1 LESLLGNPQFAD
13 PRDLENT
20 LILDAFDLL
29 GWNVFNAAALH
40 MYGTLKYQQGFN
52 NAKVIGEFFS
62 DDVQS
67 GVLINEGDDYSEL
80 GDREE
85 DAEDAS
91 EDERQLSFRF
101 GPNSAN

>member
-1 LESLLGNPQFAD
+1 LESLLGAPQFTD

-40 MYGTLKYQQGFN
+40 MYGTLKYQQGVN
-52 NAKVIGEFFS
+52 NTKVIQEFFS
-62 DDVQS
+62 DDTQS
-67 GVLINEGDDYSEL
+67 GVLINEDDDYSEF
-80 GDREE
+80 GEREE
-85 DAEDAS
+85 DAEDAL

-101 GPNSAN
+101 GPDSAN